1 MIQDSSHDKIVS
13 ICDILGVLAIEEVSL
28 IIILFS
34 LQSVVGMNHTTDA
47 NLSSTTR
54 FSSDRYIGKVQFL
67 RHEHG
72 YIRTKTKIQGLRD
85 ITFYYSDLP
94 ERLKEDLT
102 QGTIVSFSLKK
113 DENGKF
119 SAEHIEIE
127 SIQPS
132 MFPSTE
138 VSAMSSPQLVVFSPK
153 QRPDR
158 SPKSVGFIDQISS
171 DDEKSQPC
179 SRKMSDTISS
189 SSVVPCYQSTQDK
202 SEVAHHD
209 LAHLVDLYLDLV
221 ISRSFNRYRSSCWL
235 F

>member
-1 MIQDSSHDKIVS
+1 MS
-13 ICDILGVLAIEEVSL
+13 
-28 IIILFS
+28 
-34 LQSVVGMNHTTDA
+34 HTTDP
-47 NLSSTTR
+47 NLSLPTR

-94 ERLKEDLT
+94 EKLKEELT
-102 QGTIVSFSLKK
+102 QGTIVSFSLKE

-138 VSAMSSPQLVVFSPK
+138 VSTLSSSQLLMFSPK
-153 QRPDR
+153 RRSDR
-158 SPKSVGFIDQISS
+158 SPNSVGIIDQISS
-171 DDEKSQPC
+171 DDEKSQSC
-179 SRKMSDTISS
+179 SRKMSDIISS
-189 SSVVPCYQSTQDK
+189 SSVDPCCQSIQDK
-202 SEVAHHD
+202 NEVAHHD
-209 LAHLVDLYLDLV
+209 LADLVDLYLDLV

>member
-54 FSSDRYIGKVQFL
+54 FSSD
-67 RHEHG
+67 
-72 YIRTKTKIQGLRD
+72 RTKTKIQGLRD

-158 SPKSVGFIDQISS
+158 SPNSVGFIDQISS

>member
-1 MIQDSSHDKIVS
+1 
-13 ICDILGVLAIEEVSL
+13 
-28 IIILFS
+28 
-34 LQSVVGMNHTTDA
+34 
-47 NLSSTTR
+47 
-54 FSSDRYIGKVQFL
+54 
-67 RHEHG
+67 
-72 YIRTKTKIQGLRD
+72 
-85 ITFYYSDLP
+85 
-94 ERLKEDLT
+94 
-102 QGTIVSFSLKK
+102 
-113 DENGKF
+113 
-119 SAEHIEIE
+119 
-127 SIQPS
+127 

-158 SPKSVGFIDQISS
+158 SPNSVGFIDQISS

-235 F
+235 FWRLFYVIFLYPMNVLFNGWISNTSYYEKNCLRIVFVKKYKIGTTQQMQSTQNPVAIFRVIDGKESPLWSSFSEDTP